1 MIIVGNKDSPRP
13 DAGLIAAA
21 QTIEQ
26 YEIACFFTFGSHAR
40 DLGITNPVKLL
51 EYTLA
56 EEKNT
61 DEALTEIALAP
72 ASHKTEAT

>member
-1 MIIVGNKDSPRP
+1 MIIVGNKDSLGS

-21 QTIEQ
+21 QTIEH
-26 YEIACFFTFGSHAR
+26 YEIACFFTFGSR
-40 DLGITNPVKLL
+40 TRELGITNPVKLL

-61 DEALTEIALAP
+61 DDALTEIALAP
-72 ASHKTEAT
+72 ASQKTEAT

>member
-1 MIIVGNKDSPRP
+1 MITVENKDSPGP

-21 QTIEQ
+21 QTIEHCA
-26 YEIACFFTFGSHAR
+26 IACFFTFGSRAR
-40 DLGITNPVKLL
+40 ELGITNPVKLL

-72 ASHKTEAT
+72 ASQKTEAT